1 MEISVRSMGNE
12 SRARTVASDV
22 DDGIENDYN
31 AALVSRHL
39 ARQNIRALQIKNAVL
54 TLTGSLKNAQVR
66 KEAEQL
72 ASKVPNV
79 RQVVNQLEV
88 RP

>member
-1 MEISVRSMGNE
+1 MEISVRSVGNE

-31 AALVSRHL
+31 PALVSRHL
-39 ARQNIRALQIKNAVL
+39 DRISVHYKSKNAVL

>member
-39 ARQNIRALQIKNAVL
+39 DRISVHYKSKNAVL

>member
-1 MEISVRSMGNE
+1 MNTNRKERKHENGYAVEKRPPGRGTHDRR
-12 SRARTVASDV
+12 SRAP
-22 DDGIENDYN
+22 
-31 AALVSRHL
+31 
-39 ARQNIRALQIKNAVL
+39 RQNIRALQIKNAVL